1 MHNSL
6 IFYLLQ
12 KERQKDRQK
21 MKEKKENQMPSSMLS
36 NQEPAKKLTK
46 LVLPEPQISDQ
57 VSSQTTINFE
67 M

>member
-1 MHNSL
+1 ML
-6 IFYLLQ
+6 TLFYVLQ

-21 MKEKKENQMPSSMLS
+21 MKEKKENQMPSAMLS

-57 VSSQTTINFE
+57 VNNSVILFS